1 MNTVLADLGPVV
13 LQLIISVGFA
23 FLLGMEVFIKTPD
36 ENRKYLYGSE
46 RTFAFIALL
55 GFILLRSENI
65 VPHIFLAGLIGLALL
80 FMVYYYHKVSQ
91 GENEGITI
99 ILLGLIVYSFPLVIQ
114 QFPMWF
120 SMLVIVIVM
129 ILAEVKDQVKNFA
142 RKVYTEDFLTL
153 AKFVFLSGVIL
164 PLVPDKE
171 IITGVPVSPY
181 KLWLAIVVISAISYM
196 SYIMRKYVF
205 PKAGLLLTG
214 ILGGLYSST
223 ATTFIIAKKSK
234 EATDAPSH
242 YAAAILAATGLM
254 FLRVYLL
261 IVVFNPSLSM
271 HMLPY
276 FLVLVAVSIVVTFI
290 IYKIAP
296 KQDGAA
302 EEVPAEVSHQNPLE
316 LKVALIFGVLY
327 VVFSLLTKY
336 TMEFYGHSGLNVL
349 SFIVGFTDIDP
360 FLLNM
365 FQGKYTDITVAIIS
379 AATLQAIVSNNILKM
394 FYAMTLGSKPMRKF
408 ILIGFSAIIATNL
421 ILLFFAYR

>member
-1 MNTVLADLGPVV
+1 MIAELGDLGPLI
-13 LQLIISVGFA
+13 LQLVISVGFA
-23 FLLGMEVFIKTPD
+23 FLLGMEVYIKTP
-36 ENRKYLYGSE
+36 EKERKFLFGSE

-55 GFILLRSENI
+55 GFLFLKSNTL
-65 VPHIFLAGLIGLALL
+65 VPHLYITGFIIMGLFFL
-80 FMVYYYHKVSQ
+80 VYYFNKISKS
-91 GENEGITI
+91 ENEGITI
-99 ILLGLIVYSFPLVIQ
+99 ILLALIVYSFPLVLQ
-114 QFPMWF
+114 QFPLWF
-120 SMLVIVIVM
+120 SMLIIVIVL

-142 RKVYTEDFLTL
+142 KKVYTEDFVTV
-153 AKFVFLSGVIL
+153 AKFVLLSGVIL

-196 SYIMRKYVF
+196 SYILRKYVF
-205 PKAGLLLTG
+205 PKAGLILTG

-223 ATTFIIAKKSK
+223 ATTFIIARKSK
-234 EATDAPSH
+234 EATEAPSH

-261 IVVFNPSLSM
+261 IVVFNPGLSI

-276 FLVLVAVSIVVTFI
+276 FLIMIAVSSVVTFI
-290 IYKIAP
+290 IYRISPQKEAAFDIIP
-296 KQDGAA
+296 EGGKQ
-302 EEVPAEVSHQNPLE
+302 QNPLE
-316 LKVALIFGVLY
+316 MKVALIFGLLY
-327 VVFSLLTKY
+327 VAFSLLTKY
-336 TMEFYGHSGLNVL
+336 TMEIYGHSGLNVL

-365 FQGKYTDITVAIIS
+365 FQGKYADITVAIIA

-394 FYAMTLGSKPMRKF
+394 FYAMTLGSKAMRKF
-408 ILIGFSAIIATNL
+408 ILIGFSAIIAANL